1 MRVKVCGITRVEDAW
16 LAAELGASAVGFIF
30 WPSSPRFVTPGVARE
45 IVDVLPPFVV
55 PVGVFVDQSIE
66 EIQDTVATV
75 GLGVVQLHGIESPA
89 ACARLGSRVIK
100 SVSVR
105 DGLTTLDPDAYPAPV
120 TILLDA
126 HDPERRGG
134 TGRTVDWDLAARIA
148 STRRTILSGGLT
160 ASNVT
165 EAVARVRP
173 HAIDVSS
180 GVEDAPGR
188 KDAGKLRAFFAAV
201 ERARSA
207 MTESTT

>member
-105 DGLTTLDPDAYPAPV
+105 DARTTLDPDTYPAPI

-148 STRRTILSGGLT
+148 ATRRTILSGGLT
-160 ASNVT
+160 ASNVI